1 MISLRKLNHLHVS
14 SNNSIFKQCFG
25 AVYPKVFSLLTFC
38 ATLLSGVCNK
48 MLDSTTCAEHD
59 GKVYCKN
66 CHGKKFGPKGY
77 GFGGGAG
84 ALSTETGAQFGNTD
98 SEMT

>member
-1 MISLRKLNHLHVS
+1 M
-14 SNNSIFKQCFG
+14 
-25 AVYPKVFSLLTFC
+25 
-38 ATLLSGVCNK
+38 LSGVCNK

-98 SEMT
+98 SEMTQVFFDFSLTVKATPHKCVIRTGQP

>member
-1 MISLRKLNHLHVS
+1 MFRSSLSESLH
-14 SNNSIFKQCFG
+14 FQ
-25 AVYPKVFSLLTFC
+25 TFC
-38 ATLLSGVCNK
+38 AILLSGVCNK